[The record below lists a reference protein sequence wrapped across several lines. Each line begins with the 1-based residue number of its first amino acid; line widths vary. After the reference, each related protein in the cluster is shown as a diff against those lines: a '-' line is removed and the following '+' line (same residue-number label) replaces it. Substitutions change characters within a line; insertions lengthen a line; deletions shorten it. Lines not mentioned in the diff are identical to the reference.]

1 MRRRVK
7 RPDKHS
13 LSCTDEDWERI
24 RARASRAGM
33 TVSAFVVEAALAVDP
48 SRPRVDPG
56 LAMERHEAVMEAARR
71 IMAHL
76 PPAPPETAT
85 PLLTTLHRRVAFLV
99 ARAMD
104 AMLDAGRRDH
114 LEDLLDRWF
123 GAGSGARMVT
133 AWLESKGHPQ
143 MPEETHGGHGE
154 NPRPR

>member
-1 MRRRVK
+1 MRRRVA

-56 LAMERHEAVMEAARR
+56 LAVERHEAVMEAARR
-71 IMAHL
+71 VMAHL
-76 PPAPPETAT
+76 PAVPPETAA
-85 PLLTTLHRRVAFLV
+85 PLLTMLHRRIAFLV

-104 AMLDAGRRDH
+104 AMLDAGRRED
-114 LEDLLDRWF
+114 LENLLDRRF

-133 AWLESKGHPQ
+133 AWLETRGRSH
-143 MPEETHGGHGE
+143 MPDETHGGHGE